1 MVGLDDV
8 GVCVDDG
15 HGVPS
20 SGVQRCP
27 IVDVLE
33 PQRPAKQ
40 PLLQGAPDRAL
51 DILPHCTQTDGI
63 RIVSED
69 RRLLLKVR
77 SRKEQV
83 CLIGPSGSGKS
94 TLLRCTNAL
103 ETIDGGEIEFEG
115 AQLPRDERVLREVR
129 RRMGM
134 VIQSFELFPHL
145 TALHNVA
152 EAPRTVLKARR
163 AEAEDR
169 ARAMLAKVGLSDKAS
184 NYPAALSGGQ
194 QQRVAIARALA
205 MEPDV
210 MLFDEPT
217 SALDPE
223 TIGEVLSVMKA
234 LADEGMTMVVVT
246 HEMTFARRVG
256 DWVAVFDAGRIVEQG
271 PPQQIF
277 DAPTTERTRDFLS
290 HLGWHGAT
298 L

>member
-1 MVGLDDV
+1 
-8 GVCVDDG
+8 
-15 HGVPS
+15 
-20 SGVQRCP
+20 
-27 IVDVLE
+27 
-33 PQRPAKQ
+33 
-40 PLLQGAPDRAL
+40 
-51 DILPHCTQTDGI
+51 
-63 RIVSED
+63 
-69 RRLLLKVR
+69 
-77 SRKEQV
+77 
-83 CLIGPSGSGKS
+83 
-94 TLLRCTNAL
+94 L
-103 ETIDGGEIEFEG
+103 ETIDGGEIDFEG
-115 AQLPRDERVLREVR
+115 APLPRDERALREVR

-134 VIQSFELFPHL
+134 VFQSFELFPHL

-163 AEAEDR
+163 AGAEDR

-271 PPQQIF
+271 PPPQIF